1 MKKFLIFIFFLPFCN
16 FVITD
21 AKAGTLS
28 LDREIVEDRKISFP
42 DTDKFKVI
50 VSDLHTHSIF
60 SDGHVWP
67 NIRVEEAQRDGLDLL
82 AITEHLEYQPHMK
95 FIPNTDRNDA
105 YKEALV
111 ANNDKD
117 LLIVNGAEITRI
129 PPVGHMNAIFIK
141 DANSLFNDDES
152 NIPIAKELLKQ
163 YPEAGSWEEN
173 DDVSN
178 YYALTSVWPA
188 EKAIDEAHSQ
198 GAFIFWNHSWWT
210 PQSPQGVSVLTDF
223 HKKLISE
230 KKLHGIEIVNGVNY
244 SDEAFQIA
252 IDNNLTIIGTS
263 DVHNLI
269 DWDYS
274 FYKGKHRPVTLVLSK
289 DKNEKSIKD
298 ALFKGRTVVWF
309 KNNLIGLKDNL
320 VPLLKSSLSFKS
332 LGYEPGTFI
341 LKVEIENKSDSE
353 MILKNIS
360 KYTLSQNT
368 DSFHVDAHSKK
379 IIEIKTLVKLKE
391 MNLAFKIQNA
401 YIEPS
406 KNPKVSFFVK
416 I

>member
-1 MKKFLIFIFFLPFCN
+1 
-16 FVITD
+16 
-21 AKAGTLS
+21 
-28 LDREIVEDRKISFP
+28 
-42 DTDKFKVI
+42 
-50 VSDLHTHSIF
+50 
-60 SDGHVWP
+60 
-67 NIRVEEAQRDGLDLL
+67 L

-95 FIPNTDRNDA
+95 FIPNVDRNDA
-105 YKEALV
+105 FKEALV
-111 ANNDKD
+111 ANDDKE

-141 DANSLFNDDES
+141 DANSLFNDNES

-188 EKAIDEAHSQ
+188 EKAIDEAYSQ

-230 KKLHGIEIVNGVNY
+230 NKLHGIEIVNGVNY

-252 IDNNLTIIGTS
+252 IDNDLTIIGTS

-274 FYKGKHRPVTLVLSK
+274 FYKGKHRPVTLILSK
-289 DKNEKSIKD
+289 DKTEKSIKE
-298 ALFKGRTVVWF
+298 ALFKRRTVVWF
-309 KNNLIGLKDNL
+309 KNTLIGLKENL
-320 VPLLKSSLSFKS
+320 VPLLKSSLTLKS
-332 LGYEPGTFI
+332 LGYESGTFI
-341 LKVEIENKSDSE
+341 LKVEIENKSDSK
-353 MILKNIS
+353 MMFKNIS
-360 KYTLSQNT
+360 KYTLSQNPN
-368 DSFHVDAHSKK
+368 SFYVDAHSKK
-379 IIEIKTLVKLKE
+379 IIEVKTLEELREVKLI
-391 MNLAFKIQNA
+391 FKIQNA

-406 KNPKVSFFVK
+406 KNPEVSFFVK